1 MKIDQFTKVLI
12 AIIAVNLT
20 YQTVKDIRFGTNS
33 FAAENNYEIPDIKY
47 GIVPLNADGSIS
59 VKLSDYDRLDVNIV
73 DISTSDLINVNLKDI
88 STSDLLNINLKDI
101 NTPDE
106 LNVNIDG
113 IGGWNVYDK
122 LPVEIKN

>member
-1 MKIDQFTKVLI
+1 MKIDQFTKVLLAVI
-12 AIIAVNLT
+12 AINLT
-20 YQTVKDIRFGTNS
+20 YQTFKEVRFGTPTYAS
-33 FAAENNYEIPDIKY
+33 EMEYELPNIQY
-47 GIVPLNADGSIS
+47 GLVPLNDDGSIT
-59 VKLSDYDRLDVNIV
+59 VKFSDYDRMDVNIV